1 MEINILSGS
10 NAPESTNVLMGM
22 YNDTDQNIDVI
33 ALSNVLKTKYNAFF
47 NFTGNYANLIIIN
60 APYELSANRV
70 TPDSV
75 ELDTV
80 TIDYNTL
87 SANDK
92 EKIDNL
98 AAIFNI

>member
-10 NAPESTNVLMGM
+10 NAPETTNVLMGM
-22 YNDTDQNIDVI
+22 YNGIDQNVDVI
-33 ALSNVLKTKYNAFF
+33 ALSNALKTKYDAFF
-47 NFTGNYANLIIIN
+47 NFTGNYSNLTILN
-60 APYELSANRV
+60 TPYELSANRV

-87 SANDK
+87 STVDK
-92 EKIDNL
+92 KKIDNL